1 MFDEVLENPAETF
14 NRLVFAVTADREL
27 GPDEHEHAQSHDREG
42 HPGEASNG
50 GVLVA
55 VRNDHRRPRRHVY
68 YIWTMPVAAVILVEP
83 ALPGNLGAA
92 IRVAANFGV
101 PRIELVRPLVE
112 LDDPEIQRWAC
123 GGRERLEIRRWQSLS
138 EAASGYRTLVASA
151 SGRGRENQPLVGPR
165 EARSELERRGLERT
179 ALVFGNET
187 SGLRREDLDRCD
199 LVIRIPTVSD
209 FPVLNLTQTVAILL
223 GYLSIEGDPESAEGP
238 IPASSYRVTEL
249 MEHLHDALSAIGFL
263 DSQSP
268 QRTLRKLRR
277 LFGRAGITD
286 NEVAILR
293 GMCRQ
298 MLWAA
303 RTGPL
308 REQDPKDGD
317 G

>member
-1 MFDEVLENPAETF
+1 
-14 NRLVFAVTADREL
+14 
-27 GPDEHEHAQSHDREG
+27 
-42 HPGEASNG
+42 
-50 GVLVA
+50 
-55 VRNDHRRPRRHVY
+55 
-68 YIWTMPVAAVILVEP
+68 MPVAAVILVEP

-138 EAASGYRTLVASA
+138 EAAAGYRTLVASA

-199 LVIRIPTVSD
+199 LVIRIPTVSE

-223 GYLSIEGDPESAEGP
+223 GYLSIEGDPESADGP
-238 IPASSYRVTEL
+238 IPASSYRVAEL

-308 REQDPKDGD
+308 RDRDSPDD
-317 G
+317 A